1 MSQKYFKVKTGV
13 STPLVSFT
21 NSVNSNI
28 QISYLDSNTLSF
40 SGTSGQLFSI
50 TDSMTGTIFAVND
63 ISGVPSI
70 EVDDTGVIR
79 FAETFGNVLIGTA
92 NNLSNTKLYINGSL
106 GLTGAINA
114 NSSVGTAG
122 QVLTSNGS
130 IAYWSTTAD
139 ANLVQSNLTTL
150 TTSVNTIKANV
161 DSVQSNV
168 SAILSGTSTINNL
181 SITGSLSANASI
193 GTAGQV
199 LTSNGSIAYWAT
211 PSGGGATNLTYSADG
226 STVTISSDTGTDAT
240 ILAANSTAAGVMTT
254 GIQTIAGA
262 KTFSGEVTLDSYSSI
277 NDRFSVIDAQSFP
290 SGYISTGGDGSL
302 GIYSQYSI
310 GASSSLGQVVG
321 TFSLASLYT
330 GAYSHSN
337 STDGDLIGI
346 YSYAQGTGGAGTYI
360 SKVIGVQSRVEEG
373 TSGKFLEGIGF
384 NSIYYG
390 NIDTYYGFKQNA
402 LEFGTANTA
411 YGFHS
416 NITANSNAF
425 NFYAASTAKNY
436 FAGNVGIGDTA
447 PAYKLSVNGTLLVS
461 GDTTLSNIALSGGI
475 SANSSFG
482 TAGQVLTSNGSV
494 AYWSTPASSGGG
506 STGFEQIFLLMGA

>member
-28 QISYLDSNTLSF
+28 QVSYLDSNTLSF

-106 GLTGAINA
+106 GLTGAINV

-130 IAYWSTTAD
+130 IAYWATTAD

-161 DSVQSNV
+161 DSVAGNVTTLTTSVNTIKANIDSVAGNVTTLTTSVNTIKANVDSVAGNVTTLTTSVNTIKANVDSVAGNVTTLTTSVNTIKANVDSVAGNVTTLTTSVNTIKANVDSVQSNV
-168 SAILSGTSTINNL
+168 ATTVSSVNTVQSNLTTLTTSVNTIKANVDSVQSNVATTVSSVNTVQSNLTTLTTSVNTIKANVDSVAGNVTTTVSSVNTVQSNLTTLTTSVNTIKANVDSVAGNVTTLTTSVNTIRANVDSVQSNVDAILSGTSTINNPK
-181 SITGSLSANASI
+181 ITGSLSANASI

-211 PSGGGATNLTYSADG
+211 PS
-226 STVTISSDTGTDAT
+226 
-240 ILAANSTAAGVMTT
+240 AGVTKYSTNIGNGSAMTF
-254 GIQTIAGA
+254 TITHNLNTADIFVA
-262 KTFSGEVTLDSYSSI
+262 VREVS
-277 NDRFSVIDAQSFP
+277 
-290 SGYISTGGDGSL
+290 SGYFVYPDV
-302 GIYSQYSI
+302 QYTSVNTIDIEFNIVPTTNQYYVSI
-310 GASSSLGQVVG
+310 
-321 TFSLASLYT
+321 
-330 GAYSHSN
+330 
-337 STDGDLIGI
+337 
-346 YSYAQGTGGAGTYI
+346 
-360 SKVIGVQSRVEEG
+360 IGV
-373 TSGKFLEGIGF
+373 
-384 NSIYYG
+384 
-390 NIDTYYGFKQNA
+390 
-402 LEFGTANTA
+402 
-411 YGFHS
+411 
-416 NITANSNAF
+416 
-425 NFYAASTAKNY
+425 
-436 FAGNVGIGDTA
+436 
-447 PAYKLSVNGTLLVS
+447 
-461 GDTTLSNIALSGGI
+461 
-475 SANSSFG
+475 
-482 TAGQVLTSNGSV
+482 
-494 AYWSTPASSGGG
+494 
-506 STGFEQIFLLMGA
+506 